1 MHFRTHGKEPA
12 VFVSPFSSRA
22 NWGKSVM
29 QVAASGRVPVGV
41 PADEREL
48 VATLQELEEIRVRL
62 CEKTVQNILIN
73 TQNRQVY
80 SAPP

>member
-1 MHFRTHGKEPA
+1 
-12 VFVSPFSSRA
+12 
-22 NWGKSVM
+22 M

-73 TQNRQVY
+73 TQNIQVY